1 MGYHL
6 GIDLGTTY
14 TGAGIHRDGQVAIA
28 SLGDRAPTIPSVV
41 FLREDGTVLT
51 GDSANR
57 RAPSEPSR
65 GAREFKRRIGDPTPV
80 LVGGVPYPPR
90 CSWRVCWRGS
100 WRRSARRKG
109 ARPTSSR

>member
-51 GDSANR
+51 GDAANR
-57 RAPSEPSR
+57 RAITEPSR
-65 GAREFKRRIGDPTPV
+65 VAREFKRRMGDPTPFIG
-80 LVGGVPYPPR
+80 GGVPYPSEVLTAKLLRWVVDKVVELEGEVPD
-90 CSWRVCWRGS
+90 
-100 WRRSARRKG
+100 
-109 ARPTSSR
+109 